1 MYCHHHLTLEE
12 REQIMKYLVLKKTV
26 IEITTELHRSK
37 STISR
42 EIKRNSS
49 GSEYRPSVAQ
59 ANYVQRRKKC
69 RMPKRLDNPE
79 LYRYVKERFLEDQW
93 SLEQISG
100 RIKLEE
106 SQYKISYSTI
116 FRAIYAG

>member
-79 LYRYVKERFLEDQW
+79 LYRYVKVRFLEDQW

>member
-79 LYRYVKERFLEDQW
+79 LFLEDQW